1 MKVRL
6 ERRRSVFGGVCQR
19 LGRESLWAFPHGAPS
34 VSTTSWGPAWVAS
47 AASQLPAQGP
57 DGCSAHGGTEVAGSG
72 CQPIPAAPSM
82 VPATWRRGRPAQGDR
97 EAEDRTRG
105 ESTRPG
111 SGMSRVPSVI
121 LQGALPWSAGL
132 PRGPRKP
139 RQSPESASAHHSS
152 VYVHLHYHAPLKP
165 YN

>member
-1 MKVRL
+1 M
-6 ERRRSVFGGVCQR
+6 FGGVCHR

-57 DGCSAHGGTEVAGSG
+57 DGCSALGGTDVAGSG
-72 CQPIPAAPSM
+72 RHSIPAAPSM
-82 VPATWRRGRPAQGDR
+82 VPATWRRWRPAQRDR
-97 EAEDRTRG
+97 EDAELHCSHTRG

-111 SGMSRVPSVI
+111 SGTSRVASVI
-121 LQGALPWSAGL
+121 LQGALPSSAGL

-152 VYVHLHYHAPLKP
+152 VYVHLHYYAPLKP